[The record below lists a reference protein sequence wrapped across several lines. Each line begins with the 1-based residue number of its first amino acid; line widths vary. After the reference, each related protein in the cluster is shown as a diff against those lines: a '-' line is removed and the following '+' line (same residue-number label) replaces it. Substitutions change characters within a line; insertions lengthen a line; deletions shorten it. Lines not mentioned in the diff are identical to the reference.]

1 MSTAKA
7 RPGSLVTRYQ
17 LIIVIEIFGH
27 LSFIDFPLMA
37 YDNLCC
43 VILKIDVDT
52 CWYGSQFMIF
62 KPVLILLLFYA
73 SGYYYDRSYHCWCHS
88 PSVSPLPL
96 SHLEPLEHV
105 TMTIIRP
112 RQRHSLLSPLCHY
125 TDLLSCVSCVWVW
138 CHEKLTVEAEEKRAS
153 CSLKIYFRNVNTEYD
168 IPTH

>member
-52 CWYGSQFMIF
+52 C
-62 KPVLILLLFYA
+62 
-73 SGYYYDRSYHCWCHS
+73 
-88 PSVSPLPL
+88 
-96 SHLEPLEHV
+96 
-105 TMTIIRP
+105 
-112 RQRHSLLSPLCHY
+112 
-125 TDLLSCVSCVWVW
+125 
-138 CHEKLTVEAEEKRAS
+138 
-153 CSLKIYFRNVNTEYD
+153 
-168 IPTH
+168 